1 MIGNKNNNYYKM
13 FAEMAD
19 YSVEVAIGLQAF
31 FKNYKTQEILDVK
44 NKLHEIEHNADV
56 KKHDLLKKLSCEFMT
71 PIEREDILQLAQE
84 IDDVIDNIEDVL
96 VRAYMFNI
104 VSIRTEAI
112 EFTDVIL
119 KCVHALKKTLLEF
132 ENFRKSKTIKDT
144 IIEVNRLEE
153 VGDSI
158 YHRAMRRLYTEA
170 NDPISIMVWT
180 ILFDQLEKCCDS
192 CEHVT
197 DIIEGVIMKN
207 S

>member
-1 MIGNKNNNYYKM
+1 MANKNNYYKM
-13 FAEMAD
+13 FNEMVD
-19 YSVEVAIGLQAF
+19 YSVDMAIGLQDV
-31 FKNYKTQEILDVK
+31 FKNYNTQQVSDAK
-44 NKLHEIEHNADV
+44 NKLHDIEHAADA
-56 KKHDLLKKLSCEFMT
+56 KKHDLLKKLSSEFMT

-96 VRAYMFNI
+96 LRAYMFNI
-104 VSIRTEAI
+104 TAIRVEAI
-112 EFTDVIL
+112 EFTDTIV
-119 KCVHALKKTLLEF
+119 KCVNALKKSMVEF
-132 ENFRKSKTIKDT
+132 ENFRKSTTIKEN

-158 YHRAMRRLYTEA
+158 YHRAMRRLYTET
-170 NDPISIMVWT
+170 NDSISVMVWT
-180 ILFDQLEKCCDS
+180 FMFDQLEKCCDC